1 MLDTS
6 IEILKTIENNGYK
19 AYIVGGF
26 VRDYILGIKSID
38 VDICTNATPKEL
50 IKIFDAAIPNMEYGS
65 VTLTYKKINFEITT
79 FRRERK
85 YINHR
90 KPSEIEYIDD
100 LKEDLLRRDI
110 TINTLC
116 MNSNKEIIDLLD
128 GMKDIKNKVIR
139 VVGIEEERLDEDTL
153 RILRIIRFA
162 TKLNFKIDFKTSN
175 AIRKKG
181 HLLKEISYTRKKE
194 ELEKIFSS
202 KNVKYGI
209 HLIKKYN
216 LDKYLELNN
225 IKKLKIVE
233 DIHGIWAQLDVLDKY
248 NFNKQEYDTI
258 KTIEDLLKE
267 KGNIIDEY
275 TIYKYGGYITTIVAK
290 IMGLKTNKISEIYEN
305 LEIYNKSDLDI
316 TGDKISKVLDKDAG
330 NWISE
335 VIKDVEKQIVYKKL
349 ENKEDKILDYI
360 IRKYK

>member
-225 IKKLKIVE
+225 IKKLKKVE
-233 DIHGIWAQLDVLDKY
+233 DIHGI
-248 NFNKQEYDTI
+248 
-258 KTIEDLLKE
+258 
-267 KGNIIDEY
+267 
-275 TIYKYGGYITTIVAK
+275 
-290 IMGLKTNKISEIYEN
+290 
-305 LEIYNKSDLDI
+305 
-316 TGDKISKVLDKDAG
+316 
-330 NWISE
+330 
-335 VIKDVEKQIVYKKL
+335 
-349 ENKEDKILDYI
+349 
-360 IRKYK
+360 